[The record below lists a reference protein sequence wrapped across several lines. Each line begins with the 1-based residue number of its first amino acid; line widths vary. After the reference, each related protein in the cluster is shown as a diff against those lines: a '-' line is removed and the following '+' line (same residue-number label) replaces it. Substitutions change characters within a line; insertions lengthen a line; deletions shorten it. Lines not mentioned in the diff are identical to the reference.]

1 MKVKAKQEKLRLT
14 EVTCMLVRQKISL
27 KKYRTEYVTELWVN
41 VELSTNGENL
51 EK

>member
-27 KKYRTEYVTELWVN
+27 KNTELNMSQSYGGN